1 MNRTLSETAAES
13 RTLTLLVGISLVL
26 LIGAVTLLSLVPPV
40 SRDALV
46 HHLNLPKLYLLHGK
60 MVEFPSMSFSYF
72 PMNLDLLYMI
82 PLWFG
87 NDIAPK
93 FIHFSFALL
102 TAWLIYG
109 YLKPRAGRNYAL
121 IGALFFLSTPII
133 IKLSITVYVDLGLI
147 FFSTAALLLLFRW
160 EESGFRMWILTGS
173 AVCCGLAMGTKYNGL
188 IVCFLLTAFVPWIY
202 SSHGEKIRHSSF
214 KALAHG
220 ALYLAVALM
229 VFSPWMIRN
238 WHWKG
243 NPVYPL
249 YNRVFNPPETA
260 PEAPEGV
267 TKPKPA
273 KGVFT
278 YRSVVYGET
287 GWQMFLLP
295 VRIFFEGKDGSGQY
309 FDGRL
314 NPFLLVFS
322 VLAFFG
328 TEGLSRRREDS
339 GPRPSDSALRLF
351 RQKRMLFSFSILY
364 FLFALFSTVLR
375 IRYLSPILPPL
386 VILSVFG
393 MKNGM
398 DFLKRRFSRKGGM
411 MPEIMAG
418 AVLLV
423 CFGLNAQ
430 YIRMQ
435 FAIVEPFGYLSG
447 KVSRDE
453 YITRYRPEYPVMRYA
468 NRHLSEDDRI
478 LFIFMGKRGYY
489 CDRSYLLDG
498 ETGPSL
504 MAKIVNRSNTPE
516 EIASN
521 LRKSRIT
528 HLMLQSDIF
537 SRWIREDFSPEKGR
551 LFMAFLKQH
560 TRLLHSHHLFGLLAV
575 APSGIAVEEKA
586 PHGAVA
592 VQPSLLRKASMVLP

>member
-1 MNRTLSETAAES
+1 MTPSLPEAGAES
-13 RTLTLLVGISLVL
+13 RPLTILVGISLVL
-26 LIGAVTLLSLVPPV
+26 LIGAVALLSLVPPV

-102 TAWLIYG
+102 TAWLIHG
-109 YLKPRAGRNYAL
+109 YLKPRAGKTYAL
-121 IGALFFLSTPII
+121 VGALFFLSTPII
-133 IKLSITVYVDLGLI
+133 VKLSITVYVDLGLI

-160 EESGFRMWILTGS
+160 EESGFRIRSLIGS
-173 AVCCGLAMGTKYNGL
+173 AACCGLAMGTKYNGL
-188 IVCFLLTAFVPWIY
+188 IVCFLLTALVPWIY
-202 SSHGEKIRHSSF
+202 SSHGERIRLSSL
-214 KALAHG
+214 KAAAHG
-220 ALYLAVALM
+220 VLYLSVALL

-238 WHWKG
+238 WHWRG

-249 YNRVFNPPETA
+249 YDGVFNPPKAA
-260 PEAPEGV
+260 PGKPEGV
-267 TKPKPA
+267 TRPKAA
-273 KGVFT
+273 KGLFT
-278 YRSVVYGET
+278 YRSIVYGET
-287 GWQMFLLP
+287 EWQMLLLP
-295 VRIFFEGKDGSGQY
+295 VRIFFEGRDGSGQY

-314 NPFLLVFS
+314 NPFLLAFT
-322 VLAFFG
+322 VLAFVG
-328 TEGLSRRREDS
+328 KGGLPRRREGSDS
-339 GPRPSDSALRLF
+339 GPSDSALRLS
-351 RQKRMLFSFSILY
+351 RQKRMLLSFSILY

-398 DFLKRRFSRKGGM
+398 DFLRRSFSRKGS
-411 MPEIMAG
+411 MAAEMTAG
-418 AVLLV
+418 VVLLV

-430 YIRMQ
+430 YLRTQ
-435 FAIVEPFGYLSG
+435 FAVVEPFGYLAG
-447 KVSRDE
+447 KVTRDA
-453 YITRYRPEYPVMRYA
+453 YITRYRPEYPLMQYA

-489 CDRSYLLDG
+489 CDRPYLLDG
-498 ETGPSL
+498 DTGPSL
-504 MAKIVNRSNTPE
+504 MARIVNRSNTPE

-521 LRKSRIT
+521 LRESRIT

-551 LFMAFLKQH
+551 LFTAFLKQH
-560 TRLLHSHHLFGLLAV
+560 TRVLHSHHMFGLLAV
-575 APSGIAVEEKA
+575 TTP
-586 PHGAVA
+586 GAV
-592 VQPSLLRKASMVLP
+592 SGG

>member
-1 MNRTLSETAAES
+1 MTQSLSDGAADRRLTAVFGIFLLL
-13 RTLTLLVGISLVL
+13 LT
-26 LIGAVTLLSLVPPV
+26 GAVILLSLVPPV

-46 HHLNLPKLYLLHGK
+46 HHLNIPKLYLLHGK

-72 PMNLDLLYMI
+72 PMNLDMLYMI

-102 TAWLIYG
+102 TAWLIFG
-109 YLKPRAGRNYAL
+109 YLEPRVGRNYAL
-121 IGALFFLSTPII
+121 VGALLFLSTPIV

-160 EESGFRMWILTGS
+160 EESGFGIKSLTGS

-202 SSHGEKIRHSSF
+202 SNHLKKLRHQSVKSI
-214 KALAHG
+214 AH
-220 ALYLAVALM
+220 AVLYLSVALM

-238 WHWKG
+238 WQWQG

-249 YNRVFNPPETA
+249 YDRFFNPPINA
-260 PEAPEGV
+260 AGAPEGA
-267 TKPKPA
+267 TRPKAA
-273 KGVFT
+273 KGLFN

-287 GWQMFLLP
+287 ERLMLLLP

-309 FDGRL
+309 FDGKL
-314 NPFLLVFS
+314 NPFLLIFTI
-322 VLAFFG
+322 LAFVGMG
-328 TEGLSRRREDS
+328 TSPRRNREASDPGPS
-339 GPRPSDSALRLF
+339 GPERRLRG
-351 RQKRMLFSFSILY
+351 QKKLLLSFSILY

-375 IRYLSPILPPL
+375 IRYLSPIISPL
-386 VILSVFG
+386 VILSAFG

-398 DFLKRRFSRKGGM
+398 DWLERQLGRERQSIARIAGGAILM
-411 MPEIMAG
+411 
-418 AVLLV
+418 V
-423 CFGLNAQ
+423 CLGLNGQ
-430 YIRMQ
+430 YIRTQ
-435 FAIVEPFGYLSG
+435 FNIVEPFDYLSG

-453 YITRYRPEYPVMRYA
+453 YITRYRPEYPVMQYA
-468 NRHLSEDDRI
+468 NRRLSKDARI

-489 CDRSYLLDG
+489 CDRPYLLDDEG
-498 ETGPSL
+498 RPSII
-504 MAKIVNRSNTPE
+504 AKIVNRSESPG
-516 EIASN
+516 EIASR
-521 LRKSRIT
+521 LRESRIT

-537 SRWIREDFSPEKGR
+537 NRWVTEDFTAEKGR

-560 TRLLHSHHLFGLLAV
+560 TILLYSHHLFGLLAV
-575 APSGIAVEEKA
+575 T
-586 PHGAVA
+586 PH
-592 VQPSLLRKASMVLP
+592 RE